1 MQMQNSFTVCK
12 TLVFLSGVRQF
23 FKQYSHASRTQT
35 SIFKLN
41 FVFLTLEN
49 YLLIA
54 KLLVLML
61 FVCFTYLQQLK
72 GTILLQKTGFK
83 FPTIFSSTCA
93 CADVFPRCWFL
104 NSHIPSTMWSLTCA
118 VLKGYCCVQCMHA
131 VYDKR

>member
-1 MQMQNSFTVCK
+1 MQNSFTVCK
-12 TLVFLSGVRQF
+12 TLVFLSGVRQSV

-61 FVCFTYLQQLK
+61 FCLFHL
-72 GTILLQKTGFK
+72 
-83 FPTIFSSTCA
+83 SSA
-93 CADVFPRCWFL
+93 
-104 NSHIPSTMWSLTCA
+104 I
-118 VLKGYCCVQCMHA
+118 
-131 VYDKR
+131 KRNDFASENGI